1 MAILQS
7 KLFDGTKSDCG
18 TRYLA
23 DRPDMYDL
31 QRSNNFELIVEFD
44 GDIPSA
50 YWNIDQFF
58 IKCNYE

>member
-44 GDIPSA
+44 
-50 YWNIDQFF
+50 
-58 IKCNYE
+58 

>member
-7 KLFDGTKSDCG
+7 KLFDSTKSDCG

-31 QRSNNFELIVEFD
+31 QRSINFELIVEFD
-44 GDIPSA
+44 GDIPSVD
-50 YWNIDQFF
+50 YVTGTS
-58 IKCNYE
+58 EG